1 MVVPAWVVVTGLL
14 VGVDGFLVVVEAAG
28 LLDVVAAG
36 LCEVEVV
43 GFFEVVD
50 AALLDEVVAGFLD
63 VVVAF
68 EVETEVVTG
77 LIEVVVARAVVVVR
91 AVVMPTSPAP
101 QPHEQ
106 PQLSTPQWIGK
117 ENPKSCDLCLVIQV
131 EGGAVREGK
140 SRVSFAA
147 TSGRTS
153 EQRGGRT
160 PPRRLRAGLAPLA
173 RDRPGRAAR
182 PAGGRRPAD
191 LRAEVEPACGR
202 PRGTAAAVDVDREA
216 VLAVACGSYERQR
229 SVLERREGETERR
242 GDAPLQVQ
250 PFEGAIRK
258 PQNDGALKPRST
270 PT

>member
-1 MVVPAWVVVTGLL
+1 MPAWVVVTGLL

-28 LLDVVAAG
+28 MLDVVAAG

-77 LIEVVVARAVVVVR
+77 LIEVVVARAVVIVR
-91 AVVMPTSPAP
+91 AVVMPPSPAP

-131 EGGAVREGK
+131 EGGAVQEEK
-140 SRVSFAA
+140 AESAL
-147 TSGRTS
+147 
-153 EQRGGRT
+153 
-160 PPRRLRAGLAPLA
+160 RRRAGA
-173 RDRPGRAAR
+173 RASRGEDALHHVAFEQV
-182 PAGGRRPAD
+182 
-191 LRAEVEPACGR
+191 LRHWLGIIQVEPH
-202 PRGTAAAVDVDREA
+202 D
-216 VLAVACGSYERQR
+216 
-229 SVLERREGETERR
+229 
-242 GDAPLQVQ
+242 Q
-250 PFEGAIRK
+250 PTGGAQPICEPK
-258 PQNDGALKPRST
+258 
-270 PT
+270 